1 MTSINEMS
9 CAHTANIWLGVAF
22 KKKSF
27 IVSPTNIFVMSRF
40 RSTDDG
46 QTRTIDC
53 CHVVLLVC
61 LMGLRAV
68 PDDRNE
74 VPTTEWA
81 FIKWWSNGFACAIGT
96 HTHTQTVQQRTIYAS
111 YCQKCNSLPNENS
124 NSNKTNNFYF
134 LFFLLQCFQQRFGA
148 TKWKHSMPP
157 PGTTEKKNDK
167 CRLPHHVFMSLEEAM
182 VAMRRH
188 HTQLMVRNTTKWRL
202 IAVTNG

>member
-22 KKKSF
+22 KKNHLSF
-27 IVSPTNIFVMSRF
+27 HQQIFSSWVDF
-40 RSTDDG
+40 
-46 QTRTIDC
+46 
-53 CHVVLLVC
+53 VVLTMAKHVRLI
-61 LMGLRAV
+61 AV
-68 PDDRNE
+68 MLCCWFAWWACAQCQMTAMKYLLLNEHSLNDDRMVLLARSE
-74 VPTTEWA
+74 H
-81 FIKWWSNGFACAIGT
+81 T

-157 PGTTEKKNDK
+157 PGTTEKKKRQVSIATSCFHVVGGGNGGNAATSHSINGTKYYEMTFD
-167 CRLPHHVFMSLEEAM
+167 CRY
-182 VAMRRH
+182 
-188 HTQLMVRNTTKWRL
+188 
-202 IAVTNG
+202 